1 MKKAYRV
8 ALCGVVLSGV
18 MAFNAFGFTPINSVA
33 AIVNDGVI
41 TQTQLN
47 QKMVMMKAQMKRAK
61 FKIPSDSALKQ
72 QVLQQMID
80 QLLQIQAAKKMG
92 IQISNTELNA
102 QLSDIAKNNKISVD
116 DLYQSVQKD
125 GWTIESFREE
135 TREELMMKELEQRD
149 VVARISISPQEV
161 SNFLTIALGS
171 AGALREYHLQRIVL
185 ALPDAPS
192 PDQVNQV
199 KNDAQAIFKQL
210 KSGADFSK
218 TAIERSSGSNA
229 LKGGNLG
236 WKQLAE
242 LSMPVAQVVKN
253 MKAGQVS
260 DPIQTVSGFEIVK
273 LLAERNVAK
282 TTKAQRNQVEQLIF
296 NRKIE
301 EGIEDMINQ
310 LRGNAYIRILSS
322 EVSRYSSLE

>member
-1 MKKAYRV
+1 MRSMMILLLCKSHLKDWAMLERAGRQMTFYHRAFWVIQIHLERIINMKKAYRA

-102 QLSDIAKNNKISVD
+102 QLSDIAQNNKISVD

-135 TREELMMKELEQRD
+135 TREELMMKELEQRE

-161 SNFLTIALGS
+161 DNFLNIALGS
-171 AGALREYHLQRIVL
+171 SGALREYHLQRIVL

-199 KNDAQAIFKQL
+199 KNDADVIFKQL
-210 KSGADFSK
+210 KSGTDFLK
-218 TAIERSSGSNA
+218 TAISNA
-229 LKGGNLG
+229 
-236 WKQLAE
+236 W
-242 LSMPVAQVVKN
+242 
-253 MKAGQVS
+253 
-260 DPIQTVSGFEIVK
+260 
-273 LLAERNVAK
+273 
-282 TTKAQRNQVEQLIF
+282 F
-296 NRKIE
+296 NRSRLRHR
-301 EGIEDMINQ
+301 GIKSPKLKMIR
-310 LRGNAYIRILSS
+310 LFF
-322 EVSRYSSLE
+322 